1 MRTSYGTRRAWAAV
15 ARRAAAAQKN
25 DCCKRHDARRSSRS
39 LRRRRAGAHM
49 GLTRVRAARV
59 QTQARTRGGG
69 RRGITRGQGA
79 HPLWII
85 LVCTGAS
92 LLQAPRC
99 SPIFAITA
107 TAACGCTH
115 GTDARASGARANTG
129 THTRRRATRHYAWA
143 RRAPAVDHLGV
154 HRRLVLVLGRLGV
167 RIAACGR
174 RGTRRPRAPLVR
186 SQQRQRHQHRGSHA
200 SCASTP
206 LAVRRLWRPVG
217 GWCLNAPTGGK
228 LPLVRRVAGV

>member
-92 LLQAPRC
+92 CSSLAASASALLLVEGEVLVAHALHSC
-99 SPIFAITA
+99 AASSVSDISTA
-107 TAACGCTH
+107 GAMRH
-115 GTDARASGARANTG
+115 ARARPSRSDGCGDRWAARAG
-129 THTRRRATRHYAWA
+129 
-143 RRAPAVDHLGV
+143 
-154 HRRLVLVLGRLGV
+154 
-167 RIAACGR
+167 
-174 RGTRRPRAPLVR
+174 
-186 SQQRQRHQHRGSHA
+186 
-200 SCASTP
+200 
-206 LAVRRLWRPVG
+206 G